1 MGLILNY
8 NLLEVAIYTRY
19 ITALAYIACQLPFPP
34 VGYDCPLFEGIY
46 DYASFMA
53 GASLAAAQCL
63 ARGVAKVA
71 INWYGGWHHAMKD
84 EASGFCYCNDI
95 VLAILHLMDHFDR
108 VLYIDIDIHHGDG
121 NV

>member
-1 MGLILNY
+1 M
-8 NLLEVAIYTRY
+8 
-19 ITALAYIACQLPFPP
+19 P

-46 DYASFMA
+46 DYASSMA

-63 ARGVAKVA
+63 AEGVAKVA

-121 NV
+121 NVSARSLYVVKYNA

>member
-1 MGLILNY
+1 MI
-8 NLLEVAIYTRY
+8 
-19 ITALAYIACQLPFPP
+19 

-46 DYASFMA
+46 DYACSMT
-53 GASLAAAQCL
+53 GASLAATQCL
-63 ARGVAKVA
+63 AQGEAKVA

-95 VLAILHLMDHFDR
+95 VLGILHLMDHFER

-121 NV
+121 KECAMLILTLSRDLPFPFGICFSMCKVTAN

>member
-1 MGLILNY
+1 
-8 NLLEVAIYTRY
+8 
-19 ITALAYIACQLPFPP
+19 
-34 VGYDCPLFEGIY
+34 
-46 DYASFMA
+46 MA

-63 ARGVAKVA
+63 AKGEAQVA

-121 NV
+121 KESAKFVVAFPNPGSVFLFRCSMCKDAAS

>member
-1 MGLILNY
+1 
-8 NLLEVAIYTRY
+8 
-19 ITALAYIACQLPFPP
+19 
-34 VGYDCPLFEGIY
+34 
-46 DYASFMA
+46 MA
-53 GASLAAAQCL
+53 GASLAAARC
-63 ARGVAKVA
+63 VAKGEAQVA

-121 NV
+121 NTRSRVQINVISHIPESQICVCVCVCVCVCESRPCNALELVSSLYSCRS